1 MYMIYQKISS
11 FGMKFYAEYMREDIN
26 IDGLSYIKETPYF
39 ENKSELEKWISEN
52 KQSMKNEAD
61 KIKHEMLNK

>member
-1 MYMIYQKISS
+1 
-11 FGMKFYAEYMREDIN
+11 MKFYAEYMREDIN